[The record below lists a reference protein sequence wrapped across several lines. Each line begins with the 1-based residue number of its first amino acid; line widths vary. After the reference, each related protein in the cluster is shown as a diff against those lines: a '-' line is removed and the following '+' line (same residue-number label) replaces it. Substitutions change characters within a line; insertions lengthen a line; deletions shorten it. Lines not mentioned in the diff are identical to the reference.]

1 MEIMAKRISYLIIA
15 IGTLLFASC
24 KKTETTAS
32 LADWPVVI
40 SYLMP
45 GQPINVK
52 VYQQKD
58 ITDTATYGSPITG
71 LSLTLSNGTQTVT
84 LTETASGNYTYN
96 SSTFLAAGKTYS
108 VKFTYNNLQVSA
120 STLMPAKPSNYT
132 ESATSLNLPYTITT
146 TPGVTEVPAL
156 TLKWDNPDSLY
167 HLLVFKNDQ
176 DSPFNIHAYMN
187 SAINF
192 TLSPKQAAFYNI
204 YYRTFNYLGT
214 YSIILYSVNKEYID
228 VLTSNANTT
237 SQKLTN
243 PPSNVTNGYGI
254 FTAMQ
259 ADTVRLTLTQN

>member
-1 MEIMAKRISYLIIA
+1 MEINYKRISYLTIMLSA
-15 IGTLLFASC
+15 LLFASC
-24 KKTETTAS
+24 KKTETTN

-45 GQPINVK
+45 GQPISVK

-58 ITDTATYGSPITG
+58 ITDTSTYGNPITG
-71 LSLTLSNGTQTVT
+71 LNITLSNGTQTIT
-84 LTETASGNYTYN
+84 LTETAAGNYTYTN
-96 SSTFLAAGKTYS
+96 QAFLAAGKTYS
-108 VKFTYNNLQVSA
+108 VKFNYNNLAVSA
-120 STLMPAKPSNYT
+120 STLMPAKPSGYT
-132 ESATSLNLPYTITT
+132 ESVSSLNLPLTVTT

-156 TLKWDNPDSLY
+156 TLKWNNPDSLY
-167 HLLVFKNDQ
+167 HVLVFKNDQ
-176 DSPFNIHAYMN
+176 DSPFNIHGYMN

-192 TLSPKQAAFYNI
+192 TLNAKQAAYYDI

-237 SQKLTN
+237 SQKLSN

>member
-1 MEIMAKRISYLIIA
+1 MEITDKRVSYLIIVVCA
-15 IGTLLFASC
+15 LLFASC
-24 KKTETTAS
+24 NKTETTTS

-71 LSLTLSNGTQTVT
+71 LTLTLSNGTQTVT
-84 LTETASGNYTYN
+84 LTENAPGNYAYNN
-96 SSTFLAAGKTYS
+96 SSFLAAGKTYS
-108 VKFTYNNLQVSA
+108 VKFTYNNMQVSA
-120 STLMPAKPSNYT
+120 STLMPAKPGNYT
-132 ESATSLNLPYTITT
+132 ESATSLNLPFTITT

-187 SAINF
+187 SAVNF
-192 TLSPKQAAFYNI
+192 TLNAKQASFYDV
-204 YYRTFNYLGT
+204 YYRIFNYLGT

-228 VLTSNANTT
+228 VLSSNANTT

-243 PPSNVTNGYGI
+243 PPTNVTNGYGI